1 MSSAISALSASTP
14 PPHLSR
20 SRPEQ
25 LPRATTLRAQQDA
38 AIVEA
43 SLATLG
49 SGQEPQALVLRAA
62 IDRINELLA
71 PELGEDAIQ
80 QARPE
85 EFTPEATA
93 ARIVSLSTGFFEA
106 WQRQH
111 PELEGDAALE
121 RFMDT
126 IRGGF
131 EKGFRDAERILQ
143 GLGVLGGS
151 VASGIAQTY
160 ALVQEGYSAF
170 TESRRSAASAD
181 AAPGT

>member
-85 EFTPEATA
+85 DFTPEATA

-143 GLGVLGGS
+143 GLGVLGGDIAAGVERTRELVLKGYDDF
-151 VASGIAQTY
+151 VA
-160 ALVQEGYSAF
+160 GYGKSA
-170 TESRRSAASAD
+170 EAAA
-181 AAPGT
+181 T